1 MTEAERLA
9 IQNLAEDIPAL
20 WQADTTTAIDR
31 QMIVR
36 QLIERIVVNVV
47 DNSEAVQ
54 VEVHWQG
61 GHITQTLVKRPVGRL
76 EQMSDYQALM
86 DRVKMLQS
94 QSVRHLKWQ
103 RY

>member
-1 MTEAERLA
+1 MIKNKNRFWVVHKRFVWVFRRLMIGA
-9 IQNLAEDIPAL
+9 ITGDQFFHKL
-20 WQADTTTAIDR
+20 
-31 QMIVR
+31 
-36 QLIERIVVNVV
+36 
-47 DNSEAVQ
+47 SEAVQ